1 MSNDNELSFEEL
13 TGSSSVEEWT
23 EATPDKELKSI
34 SEIAQEQIKL
44 QTAIEEIETLLKA
57 KKEELRLVAEQK
69 LPEAMHAANL
79 MEFVTSD
86 GFKISVNPF
95 YQAHISEKNSAD
107 AFSWLQNNGHGGL
120 IKNQVSVNFG
130 KDEDRQAEHAVDTLK
145 QLGLIPSVK
154 QAVHPST
161 LKAFVKEQLTQGKDM
176 PSETFGIYVGSRS
189 KIERKR

>member
-13 TGSSSVEEWT
+13 TGSTSVEEWT

-34 SEIAQEQIKL
+34 SEIAQEQIEL

-57 KKEELRLVAEQK
+57 KKEELKVVAEQK
-69 LPEAMHAANL
+69 LPEAMQAANL
-79 MEFVTSD
+79 MEFVTSS

-95 YQAHISEKNSAD
+95 YQAYISAKNEAD
-107 AFSWLQNNGHGGL
+107 AFSWLKDNGHGGL

-130 KDEDRQAEHAVDTLK
+130 RDEDSRAEHAVNTLK
-145 QLGLIPSVK
+145 QLGLIPDVK